1 MRIFR
6 AEAAF
11 YFPFFLLFPFFFFF
25 HFLFSPFPFLVYANF
40 CHTFFNILNVRGVML
55 MARKQKLRDCALKLL
70 DTQIK
75 DKEITEGL
83 LELGLDKKDMTY
95 KMALV
100 YMLCRKAVLS
110 GDVSAYR
117 EIRSTLG
124 DDSSS
129 SDEVFSK
136 LDKVLKFIKGS
147 AK

>member
-1 MRIFR
+1 
-6 AEAAF
+6 
-11 YFPFFLLFPFFFFF
+11 
-25 HFLFSPFPFLVYANF
+25 
-40 CHTFFNILNVRGVML
+40 ML

-75 DKEITEGL
+75 DKEITENL
-83 LELGLDKKDMTY
+83 SALGLDKKDMTY

-110 GDVSAYR
+110 EDVSAYR

-124 DDSSS
+124 DDNSST
-129 SDEVFSK
+129 DEVFSK

>member
-1 MRIFR
+1 
-6 AEAAF
+6 
-11 YFPFFLLFPFFFFF
+11 
-25 HFLFSPFPFLVYANF
+25 
-40 CHTFFNILNVRGVML
+40 ML

-83 LELGLDKKDMTY
+83 LELGLEEKDMTY

-110 GDVSAYR
+110 ADVSAYR

-129 SDEVFSK
+129 TDEVFSK